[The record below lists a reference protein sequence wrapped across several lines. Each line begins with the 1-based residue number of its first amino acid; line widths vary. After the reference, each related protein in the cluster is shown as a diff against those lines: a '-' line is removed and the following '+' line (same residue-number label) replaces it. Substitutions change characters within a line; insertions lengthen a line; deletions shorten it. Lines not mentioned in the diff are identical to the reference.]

1 MSITIAISNHKG
13 GEGKTTSTVNIGA
26 GLAMAGKKVLLID
39 MDPQANLTQSYGITK
54 SDVSVYE
61 VLTGEAKPMMVNIFE
76 NLDVLPSTLDLS
88 GAEMEL
94 SNETGREYILRE
106 AIAEVSQNYD
116 YILIDC
122 PPSLGLLTINALT
135 AADEVF
141 IPLQAHYLAIKG
153 LTKIVEVIG
162 KVQKRLNKNVQITG
176 VFVTQFDKRKVL
188 HRDVVE
194 TIYTYFQEKLFNTR
208 IRDNIALA
216 EAPSQGL
223 DIFRYDPECKGA
235 EDYRSLCQEIIERH
249 SQK

>member
-13 GEGKTTSTVNIGA
+13 GVGKTTSTVNIGA

-94 SNETGREYILRE
+94 SNEAGREYILRE

-162 KVQKRLNKNVQITG
+162 K
-176 VFVTQFDKRKVL
+176 
-188 HRDVVE
+188 
-194 TIYTYFQEKLFNTR
+194 
-208 IRDNIALA
+208 
-216 EAPSQGL
+216 
-223 DIFRYDPECKGA
+223 GA
-235 EDYRSLCQEIIERH
+235 
-249 SQK
+249 

>member
-13 GEGKTTSTVNIGA
+13 GVGKTTSTVNIGA

-94 SNETGREYILRE
+94 SNEAGREYILRE